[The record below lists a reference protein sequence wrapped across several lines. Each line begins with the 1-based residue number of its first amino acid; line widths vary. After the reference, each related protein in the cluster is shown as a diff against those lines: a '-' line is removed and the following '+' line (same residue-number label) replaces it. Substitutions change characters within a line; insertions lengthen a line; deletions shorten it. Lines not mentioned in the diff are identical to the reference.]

1 MEQSNNI
8 EVGQILTGTVQNISD
23 FGALV
28 EIGNGRTGLVH
39 ISAISHDYVK
49 SVSDH
54 LKSGD
59 TVKVKVLK
67 VLDNGKIAL
76 SIKDAIDCET
86 VNSET
91 ANQKFQ
97 NSNQNSFRNYRKEN
111 NVDFHHTTD
120 DRQYARPRQAN
131 FRAKNFNAPKSES
144 FEDMLSKFMKSSD
157 DKLSGL
163 SKPESSKRPRF
174 NSKQK

>member
-8 EVGQILTGTVQNISD
+8 EVGQILTGKVQNISD
-23 FGALV
+23 FGAFV
-28 EIGNGRTGLVH
+28 EIGNGKTGLVH
-39 ISAISHDYVK
+39 ISAISNEYVK

-59 TVKVKVLK
+59 TVKVKVLR
-67 VLDNGKIAL
+67 VMDNGKIAL
-76 SIKDAIDCET
+76 SIKDAMD
-86 VNSET
+86 SET
-91 ANQKFQ
+91 TLHNNNINKNYTKDNFDN
-97 NSNQNSFRNYRKEN
+97 NSNKNFHATDDKKYSRNRNSNFRN
-111 NVDFHHTTD
+111 
-120 DRQYARPRQAN
+120 
-131 FRAKNFNAPKSES
+131 KNFNNFSHNKTEN

-163 SKPESSKRPRF
+163 AKPESNKRPRF